1 MTLDIGSMAAAA
13 RAHYLAIGERY
24 ATPSVLAQAEK
35 SIRGLDLHAA
45 ALVPYGFGPDDGQR
59 LIDGRAQLYAKVT
72 GKSLA
77 AGTRKFTSQLRGSAR
92 RRSRQERRS
101 ARIVLGTARILMLE
115 QGDEETALMVQVAL
129 DQTQTLPDDA
139 RLPVQ
144 LETLHAMLVHPAV
157 VPLVESRGGT
167 EIAARIQATLDKL
180 TGASGEHAAQSPV
193 TAAAEQ
199 QNILDGI
206 VVTLARSANA
216 AAQVAAKRLGMPSIA
231 AAFSLTHLE
240 PARRSAAPA
249 PEAPES
255 PEAPE
260 AGPPTTPGALIAK

>member
-1 MTLDIGSMAAAA
+1 MTLDIDSMAAAA

-24 ATPSVLAQAEK
+24 ATPSVLAQADK

-45 ALVPYGFGPDDGQR
+45 ALVPDGFGLGDGQR
-59 LIDGRAQLYAKVT
+59 LIEGRALLYAKAT

-77 AGTRKFTSQLRGSAR
+77 VGTRKVTTSLRGSAR

-101 ARIVLGTARILMLE
+101 GRIVLGTARVLLLE
-115 QGDEETALMVQVAL
+115 QGDEDTALMLKVAL
-129 DQTQTLPDDA
+129 DQTKTLPEDA

-157 VPLVESRGGT
+157 VPLVESRGGV
-167 EIAARIQATLDKL
+167 EIAARIQATLEKL
-180 TGASGEHAAQSPV
+180 SGASGAHAAQTPV

-206 VVTLARSANA
+206 VVSLARSANA

-249 PEAPES
+249 PEAPEAPES
-255 PEAPE
+255 PEAP
-260 AGPPTTPGALIAK
+260 AAPGEPVAS